1 VEAAGVEP
9 PSGRAQPGESPRF
22 LRQLAAS
29 RPGGRGSAAPP
40 SWKRG
45 VYHLPGHLKRG
56 LLHQDRIDLH
66 TDLEL
71 LQQGPV
77 EQEGPRG
84 AGPRWEREGTRGHFR
99 QVRAVIGEDRREHVV
114 PDDSELP

>member
-1 VEAAGVEP
+1 MEAAGLEP
-9 PSGRAQPGESPRF
+9 ASGRVQPRASPRF
-22 LRQLAAS
+22 LCQLAAS
-29 RPGGRGSAAPP
+29 RPGGHGSAAPP

-45 VYHLPGHLKRG
+45 AHHLPGHLQCG
-56 LLHQDRIDLH
+56 LLHQDWIDIH
-66 TDLEL
+66 TALEL

-77 EQEGPRG
+77 GQEGPRG